1 MAADARDARL
11 VGVAKGHGADAR
23 DARLVPPPPP
33 HPLPVPPSAPKPVK
47 LQGDFFLGVASP

>member
-23 DARLVPPPPP
+23 DARLV
-33 HPLPVPPSAPKPVK
+33 
-47 LQGDFFLGVASP
+47 GF